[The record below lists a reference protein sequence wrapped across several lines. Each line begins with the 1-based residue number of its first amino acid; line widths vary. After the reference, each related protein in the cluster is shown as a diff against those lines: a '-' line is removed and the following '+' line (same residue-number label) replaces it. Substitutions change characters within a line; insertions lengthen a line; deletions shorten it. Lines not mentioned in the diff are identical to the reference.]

1 MLRYSLVLLF
11 CFLILACSNEIE
23 SARMVQQQGNP
34 MEVEKKYYL
43 KDCIIKISFEWDEEL
58 LMSRKYQIIDEALH
72 TMKSAVISGDFPLFS
87 ASATREATYIV
98 LYYSDRCEDRIE
110 MTNKLIKEYFLAN
123 VQSFPGFS
131 IETKVKPGFDG
142 SKPSG
147 WWLDD

>member
-1 MLRYSLVLLF
+1 MLRHSPVLLL
-11 CFLILACSNEIE
+11 CCSILACSDEIE
-23 SARMVQQQGNP
+23 SAWMVQEQGNP

-43 KDCIIKISFEWDEEL
+43 KDCITKIAFEWDEEL
-58 LMSRKYQIIDEALH
+58 LMSRKYQIIDEVLH
-72 TMKSAVISGDFPLFS
+72 TMKFAVLSGDYPLFS

-98 LYYSDRCEDRIE
+98 IYYSDRCEDRIG
-110 MTNKLIKEYFLAN
+110 MTNKLIKEYFLTN
-123 VQSFPGFS
+123 VPSFPDFS